1 MKVTEMRHSQP
12 RDLDKIF
19 FLVLDLYTDT
29 HYIYA
34 DTIRD
39 PRYNTSTK

>member
-1 MKVTEMRHSQP
+1 MKVAEMCHSQL

-29 HYIYA
+29 H
-34 DTIRD
+34 
-39 PRYNTSTK
+39 